1 MIVPINVQIYYF
13 LSTVIAGIAV
23 GIMFDAYRIITG
35 VSNINRIVLA
45 ISDLLFWVLCA
56 MTIFVF
62 FLYSNN
68 GDLRLYTFIG
78 LLLGILF
85 YFKLAS
91 KRFIIALRGIIYFIS
106 KLFRIVFIL
115 IIYPL
120 KRLVYLLRYLLYL
133 LKRLVNK
140 VKRKAA
146 KENF

>member
-1 MIVPINVQIYYF
+1 MILPVNVQIYYF

-23 GIMFDAYRIITG
+23 GLMFDTYRIITG
-35 VSNINRIVLA
+35 ANNINRIVIA
-45 ISDLLFWVLCA
+45 ITDLLFWVLCA
-56 MTIFVF
+56 LAVFVF

-78 LLLGILF
+78 LLTGILF

-120 KRLVYLLRYLLYL
+120 NRIFYLLRYLLYI
-133 LKRLVNK
+133 LKKLIHK
-140 VKRKAA
+140 VRGKIT
-146 KENF
+146 KENL

>member
-35 VSNINRIVLA
+35 VNNINRIVLA

-56 MTIFVF
+56 MIIFVF

-115 IIYPL
+115 IVYPL
-120 KRLVYLLRYLLYL
+120 KRVVYLLRYLLYL
-133 LKRLVNK
+133 IKRLVNK
-140 VKRKAA
+140 VKGKAA

>member
-1 MIVPINVQIYYF
+1 MILPVNVQIYYF

-23 GIMFDAYRIITG
+23 GIMFDTYRIVTG
-35 VSNINRIVLA
+35 INNINRIIMA

-56 MTIFVF
+56 LIIFIF

-68 GDLRLYTFIG
+68 GELRLYTFIG
-78 LLLGILF
+78 LLGGILF

-115 IIYPL
+115 IVYPL
-120 KRLVYLLRYLLYL
+120 KRVVYLLRYLLYL
-133 LKRLVNK
+133 IKRLVNK
-140 VKRKAA
+140 VKGKAA